1 MCLFPQNTDAVHL
14 ALKLNDS
21 ALQGRKVRVKRC
33 VEKGSA
39 ARRAAGQP
47 RGAKGRARSAAPS
60 GSVHSASFVGEKA
73 APCARGA
80 RTKRLR
86 KGAAK
91 RRPGKKK

>member
-47 RGAKGRARSAAPS
+47 RGAKGRARSAAPTS
-60 GSVHSASFVGEKA
+60 SASFVGEKA